1 MSIETIVFNAFET
14 IIDGIIA
21 ERIKNK
27 NSQENHLRG
36 LIDDDLKLK
45 VLRQD
50 VLKHSRE
57 LIELLDKA
65 NNKTLIRIYQVVP

>member
-36 LIDDDLKLK
+36 LIEDDLKLK

-57 LIELLDKA
+57 LIELLEKA
-65 NNKTLIRIYQVVP
+65 NPKTLVRVYQVHP